1 MQTIED
7 LQSELRVLSV
17 KHSNELAKVRKHIQ
31 SILDYDLAIAMDM
44 LDDGVSSDRVLK
56 HLQSVRE
63 KVLLVKQIGED
74 K

>member
-1 MQTIED
+1 MQTVED

>member
-17 KHSNELAKVRKHIQ
+17 KHSNELAKVKKHIQ

-63 KVLLVKQIGED
+63 KVLLVKQIGE
-74 K
+74 KT

>member
-1 MQTIED
+1 MQTVED

-56 HLQSVRE
+56 HLQSVRK

>member
-1 MQTIED
+1 MQTVED

-44 LDDGVSSDRVLK
+44 LDDGVSSDRVFK